1 MLDGLQGL
9 SSQIGETVSSRLL
22 AVSRP
27 LDEIEKVVGDNGQF
41 VSEQL
46 KCGTPFVLPFQMLSS
61 SVIRA
66 ARIPR

>member
-9 SSQIGETVSSRLL
+9 SSQIGETVSNQLL

-27 LDEIEKVVGDNGQF
+27 LDEIEKVVGNNGH
-41 VSEQL
+41 VDSEQL
-46 KCGTPFVLPFQMLSS
+46 RCGTPFVLPFQMLSR